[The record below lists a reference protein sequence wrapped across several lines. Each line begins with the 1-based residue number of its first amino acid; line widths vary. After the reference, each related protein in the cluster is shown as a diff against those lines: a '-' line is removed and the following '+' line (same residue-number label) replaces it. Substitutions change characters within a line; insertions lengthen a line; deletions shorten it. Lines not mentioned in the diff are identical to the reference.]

1 MNPIYGEIA
10 ALSTALCWAFG
21 STFFT
26 LGGSRIGSAN
36 VNRARLVIA
45 AIFLSSMHFLLTG
58 NPLPIDATQERWL
71 WLGFSGIV
79 GFIIGDG
86 MLFESFIIVGPRLSM
101 LLMALVPIISAILA
115 WLFLG
120 ESLSA
125 LEISA
130 IVITVSGIFWVVAD
144 KKKVSTHIPGKKL
157 VLGVALG
164 FGGALG
170 QTFGLILSKKGLE
183 GGYPALSGNLIRVLC
198 AMVILWLITLL
209 SGKARE
215 ALKSYKDKKAFLAL
229 TAGSFFGPFI
239 GVWFSLISI
248 KYARLG
254 IATTLMSLTPIFLIP
269 ITRIVFKEKVTVGAI
284 IGTVI
289 AVAGVAILLL
299 AG

>member
-36 VNRARLVIA
+36 VNRARLVVA

-120 ESLSA
+120 ESLNA

-198 AMVILWLITLL
+198 AMVILWSITLL

-239 GVWFSLISI
+239 GVWLSLISI

>member
-1 MNPIYGEIA
+1 MNPIYGELA

-36 VNRARLVIA
+36 VNRARLVVA

-86 MLFESFIIVGPRLSM
+86 MLFEAFIIVGPRLSM

-120 ESLSA
+120 ESLNA
-125 LEISA
+125 LEIFA

-144 KKKVSTHIPGKKL
+144 KKKESTHIPGKKL

-183 GGYPALSGNLIRVLC
+183 GGYPALSGNLIRVLS
-198 AMVILWLITLL
+198 AMIVLWLITLL

-215 ALKSYKDKKAFLAL
+215 ALQSYKDKKAFWAL

-239 GVWFSLISI
+239 GVWLSLISI

-269 ITRIVFKEKVTVGAI
+269 ITRIVFKERVTVGAI
-284 IGTVI
+284 IGTVV

>member
-1 MNPIYGEIA
+1 MNPLYGELA

-36 VNRARLVIA
+36 VNRARLVVA
-45 AIFLSSMHFLLTG
+45 AVFLSLMHYLITG
-58 NPLPIDATQERWL
+58 NPLPLDASQERWL

-86 MLFESFIIVGPRLSM
+86 MLFEAFIIVGPRLSM
-101 LLMALVPIISAILA
+101 LLMALVPIISAVLA

-120 ESLSA
+120 ESLNV
-125 LEISA
+125 LEILA

-144 KKKVSTHIPGKKL
+144 KKKESTHIPGKRL
-157 VLGVALG
+157 FLGVALG

-198 AMVILWLITLL
+198 AMIVLWLITLL

-215 ALKSYKDKKAFLAL
+215 AIKSYKDKKAFLAL

-239 GVWFSLISI
+239 GVWLSLVSI

-269 ITRIVFKEKVTVGAI
+269 ITRIVFKERVTVGAI
-284 IGTVI
+284 IGTVV